1 MHTSLDGL
9 MHLAG
14 SLAASSFIIIAS
26 GDFITSSIDKI
37 VQKVLVPINHPWAI
51 KCVFCWG
58 LLKEVYEDFRTFLDR
73 ISIYSRPRKVA
84 PKVVKN

>member
-37 VQKVLVPINHPWAI
+37 VQKVLVPINHRRI
-51 KCVFCWG
+51 KKSGFSIS
-58 LLKEVYEDFRTFLDR
+58 LD
-73 ISIYSRPRKVA
+73 
-84 PKVVKN
+84 N